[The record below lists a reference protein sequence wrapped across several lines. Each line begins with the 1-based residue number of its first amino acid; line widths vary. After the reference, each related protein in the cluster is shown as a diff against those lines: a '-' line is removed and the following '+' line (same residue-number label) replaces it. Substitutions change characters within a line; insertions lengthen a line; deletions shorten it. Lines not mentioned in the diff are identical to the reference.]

1 VKIVLASGSPQRREI
16 LERLGLD
23 FDVVVPEVEEV
34 REGEPRDAVLEN
46 ARRKAAAVEAGPDG
60 FVIGCD
66 TDVVV
71 DGITLGKPK
80 DEGQAR
86 EFLELLSGR
95 SHEVLSGLVVL
106 GPGAGQERSGVAAS
120 SVTFRE
126 LAAGDIDGYLRS
138 GEWRGRAGGY
148 AVQGLG
154 STLVERVE
162 GDITNVIGLPLRL
175 LHEIA
180 PELSPGAR

>member
-1 VKIVLASGSPQRREI
+1 
-16 LERLGLD
+16 LE
-23 FDVVVPEVEEV
+23 FEVVVPEVDEV
-34 REGEPRDAVLEN
+34 ADGDPSEAVLEN
-46 ARRKAAAVEAGPDG
+46 ARRKAAAVEAGPEAI
-60 FVIGCD
+60 VIGCD

-71 DGITLGKPK
+71 DGTTLGKPK

-86 EFLELLSGR
+86 EFLKLLSGR
-95 SHEVLSGLVVL
+95 PHEVLSGLVVL

-126 LAAGDIDGYLRS
+126 LGAGDIDSYLRS

-154 STLVERVE
+154 STLVESVE
-162 GDITNVIGLPLRL
+162 GDITNVIGLPVRL
-175 LHEIA
+175 LLEIA
-180 PELSPGAR
+180 PELSPRAP